1 MFIKDRQ
8 ILDGPLI
15 VNEMVTWYKKKLR
28 ILKIEFEKAY
38 DSGFLFKLCS
48 LWVLVENGIAA

>member
-38 DSGFLFKLCS
+38 NWGS
-48 LWVLVENGIAA
+48 